1 MTDFTWLS
9 APVDARALF
18 APERAALLDVLRA
31 LGPGDWER
39 EAVPGWS
46 VRDVAAHVL
55 GDDYGRLARD
65 RDGDSAGPA
74 PRPGESLEAF
84 IHRANQEWVDAARR
98 ISPSALVETLEV
110 TGRGVAELWQSGTP
124 DEPGLG
130 VSWAGA
136 DPAPRWLD
144 CARDL
149 SEYWTHRQQIR
160 HATGQPTDADPRL
173 LGPVLDTFL
182 RALPFTLRT
191 VSAEPGTRARVVVR
205 GAAGGAWTATAMERG
220 WVLTTA
226 DQEAP
231 GGPDPAAVVRLD
243 PETAWLLCTRGIT
256 PEEALGRPETKAEG
270 DERLVAAMSR
280 ILSIIR

>member
-9 APVDARALF
+9 TPLDARALF
-18 APERAALLDVLRA
+18 APERAALLATLRA
-31 LGPGDWER
+31 LPHADWDR

-74 PRPGESLEAF
+74 PLPDETLETF
-84 IHRANQEWVDAARR
+84 IHRANQEWVDSARR
-98 ISPSALVETLEV
+98 ISPRALADTLEL
-110 TGRGVAELWQSGTP
+110 TGGGVAGLWQNGTP
-124 DEPGLG
+124 DELSLG

-136 DPAPRWLD
+136 EPAPRWLD

-149 SEYWTHRQQIR
+149 TEYWTHRQQIR
-160 HATGQPTDADPRL
+160 HAIGQPTDADPRL
-173 LGPVLDTFL
+173 LGPVLDTFM
-182 RALPFTLRT
+182 RALPHTLREVT
-191 VSAEPGTRARVVVR
+191 AAPGTRARIVIR
-205 GAAGGAWTATAMERG
+205 GAAGGTWTATATESG
-220 WVLTTA
+220 WALTTTGH
-226 DQEAP
+226 ELPGAP
-231 GGPDPAAVVRLD
+231 EPAAVLTLD

-256 PEEALGRPETKAEG
+256 PDAALQHPDTRAHG
-270 DERLVAAMSR
+270 DARLRTAMSR

>member
-9 APVDARALF
+9 APIDARALF
-18 APERAALLDVLRA
+18 APERAALLATLRPLPYA
-31 LGPGDWER
+31 DWDR
-39 EAVPGWS
+39 PAVPGWS

-65 RDGDSAGPA
+65 RDGDDAGPA
-74 PRPGESLEAF
+74 PLPGEPLETF

-98 ISPSALVETLEV
+98 ISPRALVDTLEM
-110 TGRGVAELWQSGTP
+110 TGRGVAALWRAGAP
-124 DEPGLG
+124 DEPGLA

-149 SEYWTHRQQIR
+149 TEYWTHRQQIR

-182 RALPFTLRT
+182 RALPHTLRE
-191 VSAEPGTRARVVVR
+191 VDAAPGTRARFVVR
-205 GAAGGAWTATAMERG
+205 GPAGGAWTASALERG
-220 WVLTTA
+220 WALTTA
-226 DQEAP
+226 GHELP
-231 GGPDPAAVVRLD
+231 GAAEPAAVLTLD

-256 PEEALGRPETKAEG
+256 PDAALGRPETQAEG
-270 DERLVAAMSR
+270 DPLLLATMSR
-280 ILSIIR
+280 IVSIIR